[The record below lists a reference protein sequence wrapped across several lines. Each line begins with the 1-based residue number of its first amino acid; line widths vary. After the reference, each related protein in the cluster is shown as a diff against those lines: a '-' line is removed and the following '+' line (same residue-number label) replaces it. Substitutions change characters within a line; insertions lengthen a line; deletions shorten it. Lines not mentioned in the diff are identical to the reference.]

1 MDYKLTDFLPTTKK
15 ECELRG
21 WDELDVILF
30 SGDAYVDHPSFGP
43 AILGRILEANGYRVA
58 IVPQPDWHG
67 DFRDFKK
74 LGRPRLFFGVSPGA
88 MDSMVNRY
96 TANRR
101 MRSEDAFSPDSRHDM
116 RPDYPS
122 IVYTQILK
130 KLYPDVPVALGGIE
144 ASLRRISHYDYWKDE
159 LRKCILCDSGADLI
173 LYGMGER
180 SIVELA
186 NALAEGKTMDQIHE
200 MPQVIFYCKE
210 KDIPGGFKEDDIIL
224 HSHEECL
231 HNKKGQ
237 AENVRHLEEE
247 ANKMHAQRMI
257 QETDGKYVVVN
268 PPFPLMTTEELD
280 AAFDL
285 PYTRL
290 PHPKYKGK
298 TIPAY
303 EMIKFSVNL
312 HRGCF
317 GGCSFCT
324 ISAHQGKFVVCRSK
338 ESILKEVKKIIEMP
352 DFKGYLSDLG
362 GPSANMYGMH
372 GKNQKACEVCK
383 RPSCVNPQICPNL
396 NTDHSK
402 LLEIYHAVDALP
414 GIKKSFIGSGV
425 RYDLLLHKSKDEKV
439 NQAAREYTRELITK
453 HVSGRLKVAPEHT
466 SPEVLK
472 FMRKPSFDLFYEFK
486 RIFDKINKEEGL
498 NQQIIPYFI
507 SSHPGCH
514 EEDMAELA
522 VITKGLDF
530 HLEQVQDFTPT
541 PMTISTE
548 TWYTGYDP
556 YTLEPV
562 FSAKTQKE
570 KLAQRMFFFWYKP
583 EERRAIESEL
593 RRIGRADLIDKLYDK
608 KSFGGNHGGG
618 FKGKKTNFDDKAI
631 GSTYDNPGVGRG
643 AKGKRGAGR
652 NAAEP
657 NGGRGRGRNAA
668 DRFAPKGYGNV
679 GCYDEEKYLNEGR
692 PLNGKFSKNGHAQ
705 QGRGNNAPQGRGNN
719 TPQGRSN
726 NANANIRDA
735 VAAARAELRNQKE
748 QGAGF
753 FKDKKKKSFNPNFDT
768 DNHNRKNRYNS
779 GDKNERGSGDK
790 NERGSGDR
798 NERGSGDRNER
809 GSGRGRGNQGR
820 NEGRGRRK

>member
-15 ECELRG
+15 ECDLRG

-30 SGDAYVDHPSFGP
+30 SGDAYVDHPSFGS

-130 KLYPDVPVALGGIE
+130 KLFPDVPVALGGIE

-159 LRKCILCDSGADLI
+159 LLKCILCDSGADLI

-186 NALAEGKTMDQIHE
+186 NAFAEGKTMDEIHE
-200 MPQVIFYCKE
+200 MPQVAFYCKE
-210 KDIPGGFKEDDIIL
+210 KDIPGGFKDDDIIL

-257 QETDGKYVVVN
+257 QEVDGKYVVVN

-338 ESILKEVKKIIEMP
+338 ESILKEVKKIIAMP

-593 RRIGRADLIDKLYDK
+593 RRIGRSDLIAKLYDK
-608 KSFGGNHGGG
+608 RDMKSGHPSAR
-618 FKGKKTNFDDKAI
+618 FDAKAI

-643 AKGKRGAGR
+643 ARGKNRQGNSSYGPNSGR
-652 NAAEP
+652 N
-657 NGGRGRGRNAA
+657 GRNQSYQ
-668 DRFAPKGYGNV
+668 PKGYGNV
-679 GCYDEEKYLNEGR
+679 GCYDEDKYLNNGKPLNARNRNDGSQR
-692 PLNGKFSKNGHAQ
+692 PLSP
-705 QGRGNNAPQGRGNN
+705 R
-719 TPQGRSN
+719 
-726 NANANIRDA
+726 
-735 VAAARAELRNQKE
+735 ELAKSVKE
-748 QGAGF
+748 QLKAEKGSGF
-753 FKDKKKKSFNPNFDT
+753 FKDKKKKSFNPNFDEG
-768 DNHNRKNRYNS
+768 NHRRGDMSQNRGNGKQNHGNGRNS
-779 GDKNERGSGDK
+779 GSFSGD
-790 NERGSGDR
+790 NR
-798 NERGSGDRNER
+798 NKGN
-809 GSGRGRGNQGR
+809 SGRRGKR
-820 NEGRGRRK
+820 